1 MERAEVMK
9 FSRGNISDSIIGS
22 YFSLAVHGVEGAFY
36 GKGEKTVIPSKVIGK
51 FSIRIVPDMKPEK
64 VCVIYDEKEDLHYP
78 GQLFGHLIPQRRLEE
93 ARIA

>member
-51 FSIRIVPDMKPEK
+51 FSIRIVPNMKPEK
-64 VCVIYDEKEDLHYP
+64 VCTICDEKDLHYL
-78 GQLFGHLIPQRRLEE
+78 GQLFGHCIPQRRLEE